1 MEELY
6 FMPVEISELDQMQSN
21 YKAAV
26 DNWVAVIRE
35 EEALASAADH
45 SIAEV
50 DAWEEAHE
58 REEHARDKAKAA
70 KHAYED
76 ALREKFFH
84 F

>member
-1 MEELY
+1 MA
-6 FMPVEISELDQMQSN
+6 VEISELDQLQNN

-26 DNWVAVIRE
+26 DDWIAVIRQ

-45 SIAEV
+45 SVTEI
-50 DAWEEAHE
+50 DQWEHADD
-58 REEHARDKAKAA
+58 REEKARNKAKTA
-70 KHAYED
+70 KRFYED

>member
-1 MEELY
+1 MQA
-6 FMPVEISELDQMQSN
+6 MAVEISHLDALQAN

-26 DNWVAVIRE
+26 DTWVAIIRA

-45 SIAEV
+45 SVTEIDEWENAADRE
-50 DAWEEAHE
+50 DA
-58 REEHARDKAKAA
+58 ARDKAKTA
-70 KHAYED
+70 KQAYED